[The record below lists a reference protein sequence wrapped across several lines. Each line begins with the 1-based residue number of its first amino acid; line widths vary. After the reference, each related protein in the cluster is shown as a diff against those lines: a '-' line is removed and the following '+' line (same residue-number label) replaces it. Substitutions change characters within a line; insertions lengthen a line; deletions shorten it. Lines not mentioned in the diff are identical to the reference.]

1 MNKEYFSEKD
11 GQIIVEN
18 MIKTI
23 QQNVDYL
30 SEVDGAIGDGDHGIN
45 MNKGFSMCEK
55 TLEANGNVGLYESL
69 SILSSILMTEI
80 GGSMGPLYGSLFR
93 GMAKPMK
100 ALINID
106 KIVFSESLRNGLNK
120 VKTIGNAQVG
130 DKTLVDTLEP
140 SVNAFE
146 KAVVEEKSFSECLL
160 ILDKAAKEGQEST
173 VDLVAKLGRAAR
185 LGERSRGVLDA
196 GATSCYLLIHTICQS
211 IETLL

>member
-1 MNKEYFSEKD
+1 MAKEYFAEKD

-23 QQNVDYL
+23 QENVDYL
-30 SEVDGAIGDGDHGIN
+30 SEIDGAIGDGDHGIN
-45 MNKGFSMCEK
+45 MNKGFTMCSK
-55 TLEANGNVGLYESL
+55 TLTEKGNVGLYESL
-69 SILSSILMTEI
+69 AILSGILMTEI
-80 GGSMGPLYGSLFR
+80 GGSMGPLYGSFFR

-100 ALINID
+100 EIVNVD
-106 KIVFSESLRNGLNK
+106 KILFSEVLRNGLNK

-146 KAVVEEKSFSECLL
+146 KAVVEDKSFSACLV
-160 ILDKAAKEGQEST
+160 ILDKAAKIGQDST

-196 GATSCYLLIHTICQS
+196 GATSCYFLLHSMHQS
-211 IETLL
+211 IESLL